1 VPLDTQDG
9 EEWVIDTDYAETISD
24 MTGVTTAS
32 YLTVRDADRNEF
44 DYQRISSNDTVGA
57 LGRVSAL
64 HRRPPLDR

>member
-44 DYQRISSNDTVGA
+44 DYQRISSNDTVG
-57 LGRVSAL
+57 RYPSA
-64 HRRPPLDR
+64 H